1 MREAVFV
8 RNNKETWQQFEKLT
22 SRRNIDPDQLSDLY
36 LKITDDLS
44 FAKTHY
50 PNSRTHQYLNS
61 IASKVYLSIY
71 RNKKEKSS
79 RFITFWKNELPLV
92 YYQNRKNL
100 LISLLIFAASMAI
113 GALSVLNDETFAR
126 IILGDGYV
134 NMTID
139 NIENGDPLAVYKG
152 HGETTSFLFITV
164 NNIRVS
170 FLAFAAGIFLS
181 VGTGYILFNNGVMVG
196 VFQLFFLKYGLL
208 QESFLTIWIHGTLE
222 ISAIVIAGGAGITM
236 GNSILFPGTYPRG
249 HSLLQGAKNGVKMV
263 IGLVPVFITAGF
275 LEGFVTRHYQTHW
288 AINLTIIVLSA
299 IFIIY
304 YFIIYPRK
312 VYHDRVS
319 QN

>member
-8 RNNKETWQQFEKLT
+8 RNNKESWQHFEKLT
-22 SRRNIDPDQLSDLY
+22 GRKNIDPDELSNLY

-50 PNSRTHQYLNS
+50 PNSRTHQYLNH

-79 RFITFWKNELPLV
+79 RFITFWKYELPLV
-92 YYQNRKNL
+92 YFQNRKSL
-100 LISLLIFAASMAI
+100 LVSLLIFVVSLAI

-126 IILGDGYV
+126 VILGDAYV
-134 NMTID
+134 NITLE
-139 NIENGDPLAVYKG
+139 NIEKGDPMAIYKG
-152 HGETTSFLFITV
+152 HGETISFLAITK

-170 FLAFAAGIFLS
+170 FLAFSFGIFLS
-181 VGTGYILFNNGVMVG
+181 IGTGYILFNNGVMVG
-196 VFQLFFLKYGLL
+196 AFQLFFLQYGLL
-208 QESFLTIWIHGTLE
+208 QETFLTIWIHGTLE

-236 GNSILFPGTYPRG
+236 GNSILFPGTYPLG
-249 HSLLQGAKNGVKMV
+249 YSLLRGAKNGVKMV

-288 AINLTIIVLSA
+288 AINLSIIVLSA
-299 IFIIY
+299 IFIVY
-304 YFIIYPRK
+304 YFIIYPTK
-312 VYHDRVS
+312 VYNGVPK
-319 QN
+319 N

>member
-8 RNNKETWQQFEKLT
+8 RNNKESWQQFEKLT
-22 SRRNIDPDQLSDLY
+22 SRRNIDPDELSNLY

-50 PNSRTHQYLNS
+50 PNSRTHQYLNN

-79 RFITFWKNELPLV
+79 RFITFWKYELPLV
-92 YYQNRKNL
+92 YYQNRKSL
-100 LISLLIFAASMAI
+100 LVSLLIFAVSLAI

-126 IILGDGYV
+126 VILGDAYV
-134 NMTID
+134 NITLE
-139 NIENGDPLAVYKG
+139 NIEKGDPMAIYKG
-152 HGETTSFLFITV
+152 HGETLSFLAITK

-170 FLAFAAGIFLS
+170 FLAFACGIFLS
-181 VGTGYILFNNGVMVG
+181 IGTGYILFNNGVMVG
-196 VFQLFFLKYGLL
+196 AFQLFFLQYGLL
-208 QESFLTIWIHGTLE
+208 QETFLTIWIHGTLE

-236 GNSILFPGTYPRG
+236 GNSILFPGTYPLG
-249 HSLLQGAKNGVKMV
+249 YSLLRGAKNGVKMV

-288 AINLTIIVLSA
+288 AINLSIIVLSA
-299 IFIIY
+299 IFIVY

-312 VYHDRVS
+312 VYDAVS
-319 QN
+319 KN